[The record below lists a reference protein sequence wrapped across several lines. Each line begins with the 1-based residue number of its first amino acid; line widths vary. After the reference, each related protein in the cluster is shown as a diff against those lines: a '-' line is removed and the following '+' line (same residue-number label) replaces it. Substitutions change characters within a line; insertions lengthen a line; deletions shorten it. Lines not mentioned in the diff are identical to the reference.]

1 MEHMRALRAFTVV
14 VLGLGLIAAA
24 CGSSGSSES
33 PAQAQTK
40 IKAAYA
46 DFFDPSKPLTEKT
59 ALMENGNA
67 IVACLQTQSTNP
79 QLKQLGGAQVVDV
92 TLQGSGK
99 ATLKFNLVG
108 PAQGSTPPATLTPA
122 PFPGTAVKQN
132 GTWKVTQQTFNYLLG
147 LGGTHC

>member
-99 ATLKFNLVG
+99 A
-108 PAQGSTPPATLTPA
+108 
-122 PFPGTAVKQN
+122 
-132 GTWKVTQQTFNYLLG
+132 
-147 LGGTHC
+147 